1 MNIHAAVNADH
12 IDVYEDDAMREMFH
26 EVDSMEDGGVHGLN
40 KSAQNL
46 LNEGARRCGTRYAS
60 SENLVKLWEN
70 DQSRKRGRR
79 LLLPSGEVSPRVPG
93 RRGSA
98 SLMVRVQSWFSD
110 SAGDD
115 GEEETSEEKAVRVR
129 ALQRAEISSWFS
141 GAPVEALKRGNVK
154 IWMAEYFFEG
164 YEVDQLTPS
173 EQEEMEVV
181 GDACDVMDIF

>member
-1 MNIHAAVNADH
+1 MIDIHVHDGAVHDMH
-12 IDVYEDDAMREMFH
+12 LSWM
-26 EVDSMEDGGVHGLN
+26 
-40 KSAQNL
+40 
-46 LNEGARRCGTRYAS
+46 
-60 SENLVKLWEN
+60 
-70 DQSRKRGRR
+70 
-79 LLLPSGEVSPRVPG
+79 SG
-93 RRGSA
+93 
-98 SLMVRVQSWFSD
+98 FSD

-173 EQEEMEVV
+173 EQEEMEVRRD
-181 GDACDVMDIF
+181 GCDVMVF